1 MILQCLEGNTVLLY
15 HPYILLLP
23 DDLPPKSE
31 DLDPEGIFFCEKDPE
46 GIEILPQKRDEF
58 KVFTSSPPSN
68 LLHATSNTASDSF
81 Q

>member
-1 MILQCLEGNTVLLY
+1 MVIFQMNSNDTTVFGREY
-15 HPYILLLP
+15 CSTI
-23 DDLPPKSE
+23 PP
-31 DLDPEGIFFCEKDPE
+31 LHITVTRTIQGVPE

-58 KVFTSSPPSN
+58 KVFTSSLPSN